1 MYKTPVIV
9 TTGISIVFYFS
20 TWIYEWYLL
29 YRYRVIELYF
39 EYEERL
45 ALLTSNHDGIMQM
58 IHTRREIRD
67 TFLKVIRAP
76 FVLVGAV
83 SGVVEKGASTIENV
97 FVIVHTG
104 VRCMNEVVPYA
115 LGILLLVVAIDISRR
130 LRKISPFTI

>member
-97 FVIVHTG
+97 FLIVQTG
-104 VRCMNEVVPYA
+104 VR
-115 LGILLLVVAIDISRR
+115 SR
-130 LRKISPFTI
+130 IHFQ

>member
-97 FVIVHTG
+97 FVIVQTG

-115 LGILLLVVAIDISRR
+115 LGIVLLVVAIDISRR